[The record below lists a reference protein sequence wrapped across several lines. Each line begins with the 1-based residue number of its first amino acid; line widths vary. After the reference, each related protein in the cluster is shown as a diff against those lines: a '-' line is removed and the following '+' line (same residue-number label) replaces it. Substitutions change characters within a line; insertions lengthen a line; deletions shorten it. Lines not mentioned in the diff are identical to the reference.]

1 MSNPLKNNY
10 MIEQLLKNKTNNTL
24 IQLFPYAFVGG
35 IAFIFGFTVLFILT
49 EIFSMYY
56 LISAGIGFIVGT
68 LITYTFSIFWV
79 FDTKIFVNRQ
89 IELGLFILLS
99 FIGLLL
105 TELFMWVFTEF
116 SGIYYLFSKIIS
128 SALVLG

>member
-1 MSNPLKNNY
+1 M
-10 MIEQLLKNKTNNTL
+10 
-24 IQLFPYAFVGG
+24 IQLFPYAFVGV

-116 SGIYYLFSKIIS
+116 SRIYYLFSKIIS